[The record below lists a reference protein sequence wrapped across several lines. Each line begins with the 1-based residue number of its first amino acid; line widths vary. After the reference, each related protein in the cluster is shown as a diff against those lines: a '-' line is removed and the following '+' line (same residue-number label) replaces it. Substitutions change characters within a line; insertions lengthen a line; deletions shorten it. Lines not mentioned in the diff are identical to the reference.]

1 MASLSVDN
9 TASGKTSGTAARE
22 VRFSRIGGELLIGVV
37 LAAFLAILC
46 LPSVKQS
53 SIFHEMK
60 TSSSI
65 LLLYMVTFT
74 FCLTGVGLPFYVGRK
89 HVLKNTITT
98 RDLIFLASLLGISSF
113 LTFGINWLQLHLS
126 DVPPVFSSTQE
137 IRLLILLLPVAS
149 ASMMVVT
156 FFDVGAAILFS
167 VISCIFWAVILY
179 GSLWTYVY
187 FLLGSFLGIHSLYPY
202 RDRLKPIRAGMR
214 VGIFQG
220 FLVAL
225 FLLLKGYEDWSFYP
239 VYVMASILGGIISGI
254 LASGLIPLIEYL
266 FDYTTDTK
274 LMELATMDHPLLRE
288 LMLQAPGTYHHSI
301 IVGNMVEVAA
311 KSIGANALLAKVAA
325 YYHDIGKIKKPLY
338 FIENQFDCENRH
350 EKLAPS
356 MSSLILISHVK
367 EGVELA
373 KKYRLGKPIV
383 EIIRQHHGT
392 SLISYFYQKALTCR
406 EKALQVK
413 KGVDLPPVNEE
424 DFRYPGPKPQTKE
437 AGLVMLADMV
447 EAACRSIPNPTPAR
461 IQGMVNKLI
470 NQAFVDGQLDE
481 CELTLKDLHQIAK
494 HFIQIL
500 STIHHKRI
508 EYPESSKTKEA
519 GNGRCSDNK
528 SAANS
533 SKSESNKAGS
543 GTDLK
548 RLGLQ

>member
-1 MASLSVDN
+1 MALQ
-9 TASGKTSGTAARE
+9 TADSTSKQVKKTSKK
-22 VRFSRIGGELLIGVV
+22 VKKFSINKQEFSIGLV
-37 LAAFLAILC
+37 LAILLTVLC
-46 LPSVKQS
+46 VPAVL
-53 SIFHEMK
+53 K
-60 TSSSI
+60 TSSFAKGVNTFPNSVFCF
-65 LLLYMVTFT
+65 VTFI
-74 FCLTGVGLPFYVGRK
+74 FCFTAIGLPFHVGRK
-89 HVLKNTITT
+89 HIVVKNMTVK
-98 RDLIFLASLLGISSF
+98 DLIFLASLLGISSF
-113 LTFGINWLQLHLS
+113 LTFGINWVQVHLS
-126 DVPPVFSSTQE
+126 GVPQVFSATQD
-137 IRLLILLLPVAS
+137 IRLLVLLLPTA
-149 ASMMVVT
+149 AAAMMVVT
-156 FFDVGAAILFS
+156 FFDVGTSILFS
-167 VISCIFWAVILY
+167 IVACIFWTVILY

-187 FLLGSFLGIHSLYPY
+187 FLFGSFLGIHSLYPY
-202 RDRLKPIRAGMR
+202 RDRLKPIRAGMW
-214 VGIFQG
+214 VGILQG

-225 FLLLKGYEDWSFYP
+225 FLQLKGNTDWSFYP
-239 VYVMASILGGIISGI
+239 VYVLAAILGGILSGI
-254 LASGLIPLIEYL
+254 LASGLIPLVEYL
-266 FDYTTDTK
+266 FDYATDTK
-274 LMELATMDHPLLRE
+274 LIELSTMDHPLLRE
-288 LMLQAPGTYHHSI
+288 LMVQAPGTYHHSI

-311 KSIGANALLAKVAA
+311 KSIGANSLLAKVAA

-367 EGVELA
+367 DGVELA
-373 KKYRLGKPIV
+373 RQYKLGKPII

-392 SLISYFYQKALTCR
+392 SLISYFYQKALSMR
-406 EKALQVK
+406 EKALGSK
-413 KGVDLPPVNEE
+413 KGADPPPVNEE

-461 IQGMVNKLI
+461 IQGTVNKLI

-508 EYPESSKTKEA
+508 EYPETARAKEA
-519 GNGRCSDNK
+519 GNGKCADNK
-528 SAANS
+528 STANS
-533 SKSESNKAGS
+533 SKSESNKAGN